1 VKLAISEVA
10 RLTGGEQFGEHRV
23 VSGAA
28 VDSRTVKGGE
38 LFVPLRAAR
47 DGHAWIS
54 AALAAGAAAYLTELE
69 PQGGTA
75 VRVRETREAL
85 AALAV
90 HARATTGA
98 TAIGVTGSVGK
109 TTTKDMIGAVLGT
122 TYVTHASARSF
133 NNEIGVPLTLL
144 GAPDDAEMLVLEL
157 GGTSA
162 TGHRLAL

>member
-1 VKLAISEVA
+1 VKLAISDVA

-69 PQGGTA
+69 PQGGDGTCRCHA
-75 VRVRETREAL
+75 QRGLRPASQLSRARVARPATRPLLFEML
-85 AALAV
+85 
-90 HARATTGA
+90 
-98 TAIGVTGSVGK
+98 
-109 TTTKDMIGAVLGT
+109 
-122 TYVTHASARSF
+122 ASACAG
-133 NNEIGVPLTLL
+133 ILTPHPS
-144 GAPDDAEMLVLEL
+144 GRIIDEQ
-157 GGTSA
+157 S
-162 TGHRLAL
+162 